1 MKMKILVATDGS
13 RGGNAAV
20 RAACEFA
27 RSMRS
32 AQLTVMTVG
41 TLMRQL
47 ILGTGG
53 VPFPLTGLPELQ
65 GLERRQA
72 SVILEAARRLL
83 KKARVKG
90 ATRLVVP
97 RDLSPV
103 AETILREADR
113 MKADVIV
120 VGNEGR
126 GAVRE
131 LTLGSVALR
140 LLNLSRRPVLIIRPP
155 RRRG

>member
-1 MKMKILVATDGS
+1 MRLLAATDGS

-27 RSMRS
+27 RALRS
-32 AQLTVMTVG
+32 ARVEVVTVG
-41 TLMRQL
+41 TLMRQI

-53 VPFPLTGLPELQ
+53 APFPLTGLPELQ

-72 SVILEAARRLL
+72 ASILGAAARAL

-90 ATRLVVP
+90 STRLLVP

-103 AETILREADR
+103 AETILREGER
-113 MKADVIV
+113 MRADVIV

-131 LTLGSVALR
+131 LALGSVALR
-140 LLNLSRRPVLIIRPP
+140 LLNLSKRPVLIVRPP